1 MPPTWRLKN
10 FRGGIFYSDYRYLL
24 RAKSRN
30 VERSILKIFES
41 KKADIFNNS
50 NTSPDGKTVEDSRQ
64 SRDNIQTY
72 LNRLSSLFFAL
83 ARWEAR
89 GKKEQN
95 PKYR

>member
-1 MPPTWRLKN
+1 M
-10 FRGGIFYSDYRYLL
+10 
-24 RAKSRN
+24 
-30 VERSILKIFES
+30 
-41 KKADIFNNS
+41 S